1 MAPWTHSQAPHDR
14 VTCANLTVMQEILFV
29 LGAGDPEMV
38 AIRQLL
44 AAEEVPW
51 VQARVRGKRVYPANA
66 YRAALPQEADA
77 ALARGA
83 AVYCVECVGA
93 LPPGVHRIDHHH
105 PGDPGYGRPPV
116 EFWAASSLGQT
127 VQVLTAALGHAIA
140 VTPEMRLTAASDH
153 CLGAAYRGACPGIA
167 PDDLMHWHV
176 AARARY
182 EQRPVT
188 ALLADVAATRAA
200 LRSAPRVTLAPGVR
214 VADMRELPD
223 AELLIAAPREGQ
235 CCLSALTA
243 RDGRTKIGC
252 LVGSPEQIRAFMQQ
266 WAPAH
271 GLVDIYGD
279 PVRGFAGAYVP
290 QA

>member
-1 MAPWTHSQAPHDR
+1 MAVLSR
-14 VTCANLTVMQEILFV
+14 LRGRERCAKLHAMQEILFV

-38 AIRQLL
+38 AIRQVL
-44 AAEEVPW
+44 AAEKVPW

-66 YRAALPQEADA
+66 YRAQLPDDA
-77 ALARGA
+77 AAALVRGA
-83 AVYCVECVGA
+83 AVFCVECVDT
-93 LPPGVHRIDHHH
+93 LPPGVRRIDHHR
-105 PGDPGYGRPPV
+105 PGDPGYGRPPA

-127 VQVLTAALGHAIA
+127 VRALSAVLGREIA

-167 PDDLMHWHV
+167 PDVLMHWHV
-176 AARARY
+176 ASRARY
-182 EQRPVT
+182 EQRPVA

-200 LRSAPRVTLAPGVR
+200 LRAAPRVTLAPGLQA
-214 VADMRELPD
+214 ADMRERPD

-235 CCLSALTA
+235 CCLSAVTA

-252 LVGSPEQIRAFMQQ
+252 LVGSPDQISAFMRQ
-266 WAPAH
+266 WAPAQ

-290 QA
+290 KG